1 MQWIGIFL
9 LIALAASFLNYK
21 STLVNFS
28 FARMRKKYIE
38 DNDEQDPAL
47 IEKVAPYY
55 QHTSQ
60 VLGGTQLSF
69 VVCGAVFGVSIF
81 GIDAAIYEEFI
92 AVLGEDMAWAGVL
105 TAIIFSALAL
115 AAYWIGTILI
125 PGSHALVEPLPILA
139 GQTWVISMNRH
150 LFRSSCRG
158 FT

>member
-9 LIALAASFLNYK
+9 LIALAASFFNYK

-60 VLGGTQLSF
+60 VLGGDRKSTRLNS
-69 VVCGAVFGVSIF
+69 
-81 GIDAAIYEEFI
+81 
-92 AVLGEDMAWAGVL
+92 
-105 TAIIFSALAL
+105 
-115 AAYWIGTILI
+115 
-125 PGSHALVEPLPILA
+125 SHF
-139 GQTWVISMNRH
+139 H
-150 LFRSSCRG
+150 
-158 FT
+158 